1 LLKGNQPII
10 IALARGLKQ
19 RIERELIK
27 PLDQWRILIVSPFDK
42 SVTRV
47 TEKTAENR
55 NKMMIDLADNITVG
69 FARKGGK
76 LYSLLK

>member
-1 LLKGNQPII
+1 LHYLLKGNQPII

-47 TEKTAENR
+47 TEKQPKIEI
-55 NKMMIDLADNITVG
+55 K
-69 FARKGGK
+69 
-76 LYSLLK
+76 